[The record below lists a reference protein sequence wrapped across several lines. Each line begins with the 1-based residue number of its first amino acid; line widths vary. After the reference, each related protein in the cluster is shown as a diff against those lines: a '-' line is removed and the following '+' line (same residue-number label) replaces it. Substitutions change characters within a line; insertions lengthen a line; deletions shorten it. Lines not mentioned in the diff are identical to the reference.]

1 MTEFSHDMSI
11 EVRLFGIT
19 FWEETSAFFA
29 FFAKIPK
36 KVYSQ
41 PRSQGRHCLP
51 LVIDVGPGTG
61 CRKSGHLDAILF
73 CIIYHLQ
80 THYKLSYNIYS
91 QNELNS
97 MKHMPIDFD
106 A

>member
-1 MTEFSHDMSI
+1 MWIVFGSLLGGVSYI
-11 EVRLFGIT
+11 LAIIRLVCGA
-19 FWEETSAFFA
+19 TSTGE
-29 FFAKIPK
+29 KNLK
-36 KVYSQ
+36 GKEQ

-61 CRKSGHLDAILF
+61 CRKSGHLGAILF